1 MAKKKKSENQL
12 EEESNPEALERKRL
26 KKLAYTNNILAQTP
40 AKGFSPL
47 NPSKTVIKHH
57 GKDILKKSQRKNRYL
72 FSFSGLIAP
81 ISGGKIGDLTDL
93 GSKNPILYLDFPM
106 GRMKLFGTIVYP
118 KNRYLTLQFSR
129 GGKNVMCEDCF
140 DTMIVFS
147 DACWVGKKE
156 ENPDEIRM
164 DFPKELYEGE
174 HPEFDFDGG
183 ASAGA
188 TAMMSK
194 DVKKVLTKSAE
205 EECLS
210 ESPVDEMDVES
221 PEKHES
227 LKDVENNKPVRQ
239 SGRTVGKKF
248 NFAEVS
254 SGEDSDESV
263 SDMSGEVQEGNSKSS
278 KSGSVDLEPC
288 NQESSVEI
296 TESKDD
302 AQPILPSLSSSVAK
316 ESSRTLAQST
326 ITTLFKK
333 VEEKNKSKSSKKT
346 ASLSNE
352 NKQLNTSKSTIKQ
365 LKAADKKKTDTVSH
379 DKKTE
384 ARNERKKQKAEPAEV
399 EDDIE
404 ESASA
409 LEDTE
414 ESDEDWCA

>member
-1 MAKKKKSENQL
+1 MVKKKKSENQL

-26 KKLAYTNNILAQTP
+26 KKLAYTTNILSQTP

-147 DACWVGKKE
+147 DAFWVGKKD
-156 ENPDEIRM
+156 ENPDEVRM

-188 TAMMSK
+188 TAMTIK
-194 DVKKVLTKSAE
+194 DVKKVFTKSAE
-205 EECLS
+205 E

-227 LKDVENNKPVRQ
+227 QKDVENNTPVRQ

-254 SGEDSDESV
+254 SGEDSDESF
-263 SDMSGEVQEGNSKSS
+263 SDMSGEVHEGNSKSS
-278 KSGSVDLEPC
+278 KSGSVDLYPQ

-296 TESKDD
+296 TESKDA
-302 AQPILPSLSSSVAK
+302 AQPMLPSLSSSVAK
-316 ESSRTLAQST
+316 ESSRILAQST

-333 VEEKNKSKSSKKT
+333 VEEKNKSRSSKKI
-346 ASLSNE
+346 AALSNE
-352 NKQLNTSKSTIKQ
+352 NKQMNTSKSTIKQ
-365 LKAADKKKTDTVSH
+365 LKAADKKKTDIISQ
-379 DKKTE
+379 DKKAE
-384 ARNERKKQKAEPAEV
+384 AFKYRILVLCLSSLCEF
-399 EDDIE
+399 
-404 ESASA
+404 
-409 LEDTE
+409 L
-414 ESDEDWCA
+414 